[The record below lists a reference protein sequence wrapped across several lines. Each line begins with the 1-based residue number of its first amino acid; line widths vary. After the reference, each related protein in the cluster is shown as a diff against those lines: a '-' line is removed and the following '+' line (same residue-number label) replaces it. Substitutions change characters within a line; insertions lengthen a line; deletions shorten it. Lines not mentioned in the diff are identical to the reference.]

1 MSMQKKPQMVEAVV
15 FFNDRGVCREMLYPE
30 FEALLDSLVQMPEYA
45 DRQMQLAYVLINPR
59 LLVKAVVFFYLDFDE
74 QGEADPGWNLP
85 LRNLADRAGRGPDMG
100 GGPIRLACRSQC
112 PVSWH
117 QMHLWD
123 PTLDAS
129 QNHLVQL
136 RDAIR
141 RNHLG
146 LLVEEEPAAVE
157 LARLQMADEHQWYAA
172 GPAAP
177 KAPPAEPPRKQ
188 EAEKL
193 ARLAQLLEE
202 HQQKTAELLGQHEA
216 RLSQVSQQ
224 HEQELSRLKLGAQEQ
239 VKVLQAELASLRE
252 GLKREEEI
260 NAGLRREL
268 DGQANG
274 FQRGREELTAQLR
287 HIEQSGRD
295 ELEQLRQ
302 QIEEESRTRM
312 ASLEARYKEQVS
324 VRDVELG
331 YRNELDQ
338 QLQQENQQLRR
349 EAEQLRE
356 ETAQLRQV
364 ATQLQQGAESL
375 RLELDALSARAADG
389 SALERL
395 AGLGVIFVVYHPGA
409 GHLTLSLQDVA
420 RYQENPMAYAAA
432 KCFVAED
439 QYRSWLAHYQQPACE
454 GRLSNGERCALPLD
468 RVDNPRRASSTAT
481 ATAAP
486 GTRPRGACAASPPAE
501 QGALLFPDWRPEAPL
516 QRIHLGWLERAGVE
530 LALLRLDQV
539 DPLVSGNKWFKLAP
553 HLALAPDLGLGGLMT
568 LGGAHSNHLHA
579 VAAAGAR
586 FGFETVGLLRGEE
599 QSISRRWA
607 TCAVSAWSSTGSA
620 TAAIAGGTPPTSGG
634 PGASAILICSR

>member
-15 FFNDRGVCREMLYPE
+15 FFNDHGVCKEMLYPE
-30 FEALLDSLVQMPEYA
+30 FEALLDNVVQMPEYA
-45 DRQMQLAYVLINPR
+45 DQQMQLAYVLINPR

-74 QGEADPGWNLP
+74 KGEADRGWNLP

-100 GGPIRLACRSQC
+100 AGPIRLACRSQC

-123 PTLDAS
+123 PTLEAGR
-129 QNHLVQL
+129 NHLVQL
-136 RDAIR
+136 REAVK

-157 LARLQMADEHQWYAA
+157 LERLQMADEHQWYA
-172 GPAAP
+172 
-177 KAPPAEPPRKQ
+177 PAEESRE

-193 ARLAQLLEE
+193 ARAMLQE
-202 HQQKTAELLGQHEA
+202 HQQKTADLLGQHET
-216 RLSQVSQQ
+216 RLSQISQQ
-224 HEQELSRLKLGAQEQ
+224 HEEELSRLKLGAQEQ
-239 VKVLQAELASLRE
+239 VQVLQAELAALRE

-302 QIEEESRTRM
+302 QIEEESRTRV
-312 ASLEARYKEQVS
+312 ASLEARYKEQLA

-338 QLQQENQQLRR
+338 QLQQENQQLRQ
-349 EAEQLRE
+349 EAGQLRD
-356 ETAQLRQV
+356 ETAQLREL
-364 ATQLQQGAESL
+364 AGQLQQSAQSL
-375 RLELDALSARAADG
+375 RQELEGLSAKANEA
-389 SALERL
+389 SALEQL
-395 AGLGVIFVVYHPGA
+395 SALGVIFVVYHPGA

-439 QYRSWLAHYQQPACE
+439 QYRAWLAHYQQPACE
-454 GRLSNGERCALPLD
+454 GRLSNGERCAMPID
-468 RVDNPRRASSTAT
+468 RVETPGRFVEGDSNCCTRHKTA
-481 ATAAP
+481 
-486 GTRPRGACAASPPAE
+486 GR
-501 QGALLFPDWRPEAPL
+501 
-516 QRIHLGWLERAGVE
+516 
-530 LALLRLDQV
+530 LRSV
-539 DPLVSGNKWFKLAP
+539 
-553 HLALAPDLGLGGLMT
+553 T
-568 LGGAHSNHLHA
+568 
-579 VAAAGAR
+579 
-586 FGFETVGLLRGEE
+586 
-599 QSISRRWA
+599 
-607 TCAVSAWSSTGSA
+607 TG
-620 TAAIAGGTPPTSGG
+620 
-634 PGASAILICSR
+634 

>member
-30 FEALLDSLVQMPEYA
+30 FEALLDNVVQMPEYA
-45 DRQMQLAYVLINPR
+45 DQQMQLAYVLINPR

-74 QGEADPGWNLP
+74 KGEADRGWNLP

-100 GGPIRLACRSQC
+100 AGPIRLACRSQC

-123 PTLDAS
+123 PTLEAG

-136 RDAIR
+136 RESIK
-141 RNHLG
+141 RNNLG
-146 LLVEEEPAAVE
+146 VLVEEEPAAVE
-157 LARLQMADEHQWYAA
+157 LARLQMADEHQWYA
-172 GPAAP
+172 PT
-177 KAPPAEPPRKQ
+177 EESRE
-188 EAEKL
+188 EAEQL
-193 ARLAQLLEE
+193 ARALLED
-202 HQQKTAELLGQHEA
+202 HQQKTAELLGQHET
-216 RLSQVSQQ
+216 RLSQISQQ
-224 HEQELSRLKLGAQEQ
+224 HEQELSLLKLGAQEQ
-239 VKVLQAELASLRE
+239 VKVLQAELAALRE
-252 GLKREEEI
+252 GLQREEEI

-312 ASLEARYKEQVS
+312 ASLEARYKEQIS

-338 QLQQENQQLRR
+338 QLQQENLQLRK

-356 ETAQLRQV
+356 ETGQLRQV
-364 ATQLQQGAESL
+364 AGQLQQGAEGL
-375 RLELDALSARAADG
+375 RLELDALSAKAAEG
-389 SALERL
+389 SVLERL
-395 AGLGVIFVVYHPGA
+395 ASLGVIFVVYHPGA

-454 GRLSNGERCALPLD
+454 GRLSNGERCAMPID
-468 RVDNPRRASSTAT
+468 RVET
-481 ATAAP
+481 P
-486 GTRPRGACAASPPAE
+486 GR
-501 QGALLFPDWRPEAPL
+501 F
-516 QRIHLGWLERAGVE
+516 VE
-530 LALLRLDQV
+530 GD
-539 DPLVSGNKWFKLAP
+539 
-553 HLALAPDLGLGGLMT
+553 
-568 LGGAHSNHLHA
+568 SNCC
-579 VAAAGAR
+579 
-586 FGFETVGLLRGEE
+586 
-599 QSISRRWA
+599 SRHK
-607 TCAVSAWSSTGSA
+607 
-620 TAAIAGGTPPTSGG
+620 TSGRLRSVTTG
-634 PGASAILICSR
+634 